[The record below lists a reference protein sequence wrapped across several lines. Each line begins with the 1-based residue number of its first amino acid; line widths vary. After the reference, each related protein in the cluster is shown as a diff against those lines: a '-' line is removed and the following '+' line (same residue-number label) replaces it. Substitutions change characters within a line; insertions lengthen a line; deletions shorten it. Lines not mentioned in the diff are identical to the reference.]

1 MGYTNKTFYNLATK
15 RPRELKLISNDYYDN
30 VLQICDK
37 INE

>member
-1 MGYTNKTFYNLATK
+1 MGYTNKMFYNLATK
-15 RPRELKLISNDYYDN
+15 SPRELKLISNNCYDN

>member
-1 MGYTNKTFYNLATK
+1 MGYTNKMFYNVATQ
-15 RPRELKLISNDYYDN
+15 RFRELKLISNDCYDN